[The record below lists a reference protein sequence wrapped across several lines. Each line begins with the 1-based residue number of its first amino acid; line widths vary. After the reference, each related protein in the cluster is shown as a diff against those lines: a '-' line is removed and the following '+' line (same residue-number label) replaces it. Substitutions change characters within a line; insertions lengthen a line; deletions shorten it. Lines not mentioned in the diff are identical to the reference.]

1 MSLLVSVFQAVTL
14 LNLVLLTGLA
24 YVWGR
29 NYADLRSKHSLGL
42 LLFALFLLG
51 ENGMAAYF
59 FLVDPTL
66 TGWITNPELVPP
78 VAQTAMM
85 ALRGAQFVGLA
96 FLTWITW
103 D

>member
-1 MSLLVSVFQAVTL
+1 MALLVTLVRVFIV

-42 LLFALFLLG
+42 LLFAAFLLG
-51 ENGMAAYF
+51 ENALAAYF

-66 TGWITNPELVPP
+66 TAWITNPSQVPP
-78 VAQTAMM
+78 VAQGAMM
-85 ALRGAQFVGLA
+85 LLRVLEFGGLA

>member
-1 MSLLVSVFQAVTL
+1 MALLVTLVRVFIV

-29 NYADLRSKHSLGL
+29 NYAELRSKHTLGL
-42 LLFALFLLG
+42 VLFAVFLLG
-51 ENGMAAYF
+51 ENLLAAYF
-59 FLVDPTL
+59 FILDPTL
-66 TGWITNPELVPP
+66 SAWITTPSQVPP
-78 VAQTAMM
+78 VAQGAMM
-85 ALRGAQFVGLA
+85 SLRILEFGGLA

>member
-1 MSLLVSVFQAVTL
+1 MSLLVSVFQALTL

-29 NYADLRSKHSLGL
+29 NYATIRSKHSLGL

-59 FLVDPTL
+59 FLLDPTL
-66 TGWITNPELVPP
+66 TGWITDPELVPP
-78 VAQTAMM
+78 VAQGAMA
-85 ALRGAQFVGLA
+85 ALRVAQFVGLS